1 MRPAVGTCVAGSGM
15 MGLPSRSVH
24 VSTPSIPSQPLHD
37 ANGKVIAY
45 VVPSDEFEQMVTT
58 LDAFQQ
64 HREKYWAYL
73 RATLPKATPEQ
84 EAEMAEAI
92 RTGIPN
98 GLHDLLAE
106 LEAEGSADGGR

>member
-1 MRPAVGTCVAGSGM
+1 MSVPA
-15 MGLPSRSVH
+15 
-24 VSTPSIPSQPLHD
+24 IPSQPLHD

-45 VVPSDEFEQMVTT
+45 VVPSEQYEQMKTE
-58 LDAFQQ
+58 LELRRS
-64 HREKYWAYL
+64 HSEKYFAYL

-98 GLHDLLAE
+98 GLRTLLAE
-106 LEAEGSADGGR
+106 LEAEDAADGGR